1 MKKTIL
7 ALCLIGTSYAVLA
20 QQDSTQ
26 RNTNTN
32 TNTSTNTGTNTSTQS
47 NGSMNNNG
55 SMNGNGSMN
64 NSNSWMSN
72 MNNSGNMNDSLRS
85 TGTYSAYGTYAPPY
99 VQSYITRDYP
109 MSSNVMWRQN
119 GDWWQGY
126 YMENGLPHNVYY
138 NTSGQTFNVAL
149 PVRQSLVPDAVIS
162 QAVNMYGPMV
172 YDITTVKGTNKQDI
186 YQVRVIENGTV
197 RSEWLNEDG
206 TKTIDIYRV
215 ETSDMN
221 SVDNGAGNTMNGN
234 NTSNTMNDTNNTTTT
249 TTDATMGSS
258 NTSDMNTNTKT
269 KTKIKN
275 SDGTQTKIKTKNG
288 KTTVKDQQQ

>member
-1 MKKTIL
+1 MKKTFL
-7 ALCLIGTSYAVLA
+7 ALCLMGTSYAVLA

-26 RNTNTN
+26 QNTNTNTN
-32 TNTSTNTGTNTSTQS
+32 TNTSTQ
-47 NGSMNNNG
+47 M
-55 SMNGNGSMN
+55 
-64 NSNSWMSN
+64 NSNSSWMSN

-99 VQSYITRDYP
+99 VQGYITRDYP

-119 GDWWQGY
+119 GDWWQAY
-126 YMENGLPHNVYY
+126 YMDNGQPRNVYY

-149 PVRQSLVPDAVIS
+149 PVHQSLVPDAVTS
-162 QAVNMYGPMV
+162 QAINMYGPML

-186 YQVRVIENGTV
+186 YLVRVIENGTV

-221 SVDNGAGNTMNGN
+221 SVDNGAGNTMNGTN
-234 NTSNTMNDTNNTTTT
+234 NTMTTTTT
-249 TTDATMGSS
+249 TTDATMDTNS
-258 NTSDMNTNTKT
+258 SDMNTKT

-275 SDGTQTKIKTKNG
+275 SDGTETKIKTKNS
-288 KTTVKDQQQ
+288 KTKVKDQQ